1 MYRNNGEEKVKLQQG
16 MEKRENLMNA
26 VRGGGLLKD
35 FLMEKKEIC

>member
-26 VRGGGLLKD
+26 DGGGLLKD